1 VISDATL
8 IRKRN
13 RLMQKSIAIAA
24 AAILLTGLS
33 ATAYYTLTGSSQHQ
47 CSGSTIAGGKAAIGG
62 PFELVDHTGVT
73 VTDKDVITGPTLVY
87 FGFTYCPDV
96 CPLDTARNAEAIDL
110 LDAMGHDV
118 KPVFISI
125 DPARDTPPVLA
136 DFVEVLHPKM
146 VGLTGTPE
154 QVKAASKAYKT
165 YYRKNGEGEDYLMD
179 HSTFSY
185 LMGPDGLW
193 EFFRREVPADEMAET
208 VSCFIEQA

>member
-1 VISDATL
+1 
-8 IRKRN
+8 
-13 RLMQKSIAIAA
+13 MQKQIALAA
-24 AAILLTGLS
+24 AAVLVTGIGAGSYFALTSGPE
-33 ATAYYTLTGSSQHQ
+33 T
-47 CSGSTIAGGKAAIGG
+47 CSGTTIAGGKAAIGG
-62 PFELVDHTGVT
+62 PFELVKHTGET
-73 VTDKDVITGPTLVY
+73 VTDTDVITGPTLVY

-110 LDAMGHDV
+110 LADMGHDV

-125 DPARDTPPVLA
+125 DPARDTPAVLA

-146 VGLTGTPE
+146 VGLTGTE
-154 QVKAASKAYKT
+154 DQVKAASKAYKT

-179 HSTFSY
+179 HTTFSY

-193 EFFRREVPADEMAET
+193 EFFRRDVPANEMAET

>member
-1 VISDATL
+1 ML
-8 IRKRN
+8 K
-13 RLMQKSIAIAA
+13 AIALA
-24 AAILLTGLS
+24 AGAVIVTGL
-33 ATAYYTLTGSSQHQ
+33 AAGTYLTLNRTPYS

-62 PFELVDHTGVT
+62 PFTLVDHTGET
-73 VTDKDVITGPTLVY
+73 VTETDVITGPTLVY

-110 LDAMGHDV
+110 LADMGHTV
-118 KPVFISI
+118 KPVFITI
-125 DPARDTPPVLA
+125 DPERDTSAVMA
-136 DFVEVLHPKM
+136 DFVEVMHPKM
-146 VGLTGTPE
+146 VGLTGTTE

-193 EFFRREVPADEMAET
+193 EFFRRDIEAPEMAET
-208 VSCFIEQA
+208 ISCYIEQA

>member
-1 VISDATL
+1 
-8 IRKRN
+8 
-13 RLMQKSIAIAA
+13 MQKPIAITAA
-24 AAILLTGLS
+24 AVIALGIGAGTYV
-33 ATAYYTLTGSSQHQ
+33 AFFAQPTQ

-62 PFELVDHTGVT
+62 PFELVDHTGQT
-73 VTDKDVITGPTLVY
+73 VTDTDVITGPTLVY

-96 CPLDTARNAEAIDL
+96 CPLDTARNAEAIEI
-110 LDAMGHDV
+110 LDGMGHDV

-125 DPARDTPPVLA
+125 DPDRDTPPVLA

-146 VGLTGTPE
+146 VGLTGTPD

-185 LMGPDGLW
+185 LMGPEGLI
-193 EFFRREVPADEMAET
+193 EFFRRDVPAQELAET
-208 VSCFIEQA
+208 TACFINQS

>member
-1 VISDATL
+1 
-8 IRKRN
+8 
-13 RLMQKSIAIAA
+13 MQKQIALAA
-24 AAILLTGLS
+24 AAVLVTGIGAGSYFALTSGPE
-33 ATAYYTLTGSSQHQ
+33 T
-47 CSGSTIAGGKAAIGG
+47 CSGTTIAGGKAAIGG
-62 PFELVDHTGVT
+62 PFELVKHTGET
-73 VTDKDVITGPTLVY
+73 VTDTDVITGPTLVY

-110 LDAMGHDV
+110 LADMGHDV

-125 DPARDTPPVLA
+125 DPARDTPAVLA

-146 VGLTGTPE
+146 VGLTGTE
-154 QVKAASKAYKT
+154 DQVKAASKAYKT

-185 LMGPDGLW
+185 LIGPDGLW
-193 EFFRREVPADEMAET
+193 EFFRRDVPANEMAET

>member
-1 VISDATL
+1 
-8 IRKRN
+8 
-13 RLMQKSIAIAA
+13 MQKPIAIAA
-24 AAILLTGLS
+24 AAVLVSGLS
-33 ATAYYTLTGSSQHQ
+33 AAAYVTLTAGPEQ

-62 PFELVDHTGVT
+62 PFELVKHTGET
-73 VTDKDVITGPTLVY
+73 VTDTDVITGPTLIY

-96 CPLDTARNAEAIDL
+96 CQLDTARNAEAIDL
-110 LDAMGHDV
+110 LADMGHDV

-146 VGLTGTPE
+146 VGLTGTEE

-165 YYRKNGEGEDYLMD
+165 YYRKNGEGEDYQMD
-179 HSTFSY
+179 HLTFSY

-193 EFFRREVPADEMAET
+193 EFFRRDVPAEEMAET